1 MRLIEKGSR
10 IEMIEDK
17 ISRLTPDQQREVE
30 DFIDFLITRD
40 ENTTNCT
47 NNIMS
52 CDNFHEIRGG
62 VPPPAPLIFADERPM
77 TARTDQDIL
86 PDYPEYGGTQT
97 VGKTR
102 EPERRVIVPRRVEK
116 EPGKLLDWID

>member
-1 MRLIEKGSR
+1 
-10 IEMIEDK
+10 MIEDK

-40 ENTTNCT
+40 ADTTNNT
-47 NNIMS
+47 NTIGCS
-52 CDNFHEIRGG
+52 DSFHEIRGE
-62 VPPPAPLIFADERPM
+62 VPPTAPLIFADERLM

-86 PDYPEYGGTQT
+86 PDYPEYGGPETF
-97 VGKTR
+97 GKNR
-102 EPERRVIVPRRVEK
+102 EPERRIIVPRRVEK